1 MTLALALDLAACS
14 GYCVGVAG
22 EMPRVGTWRLRKRGQ
37 TSEDA
42 ARNLGCLLRDMF
54 VLDLPDII
62 FAEDFM
68 SLAAQL
74 SAESG
79 EMALRLHGALDAVA
93 GAYGIPVRRTAAAT
107 IRVHF
112 IGKATAHPAR
122 KQGEPPRTARQKAQM
137 REDTKRLVWKR
148 AVQLGYVERGA
159 VEQFDIS
166 DAIAVWDHG
175 TATFCK
181 VQRRFEMFSEA

>member
-1 MTLALALDLAACS
+1 LTKALALDLAGLT

-22 EMPRVGTWRLRKRGQ
+22 ETPRVGTWRLRKRGQ

-74 SAESG
+74 SADSG

-93 GAYGIPVRRTAAAT
+93 GAYGIPVRRTSAAT

-112 IGKATAHPAR
+112 IGKATAHPPR
-122 KQGEPPRTARQKAQM
+122 KRGDPPRTARQKAQM
-137 REDTKRLVWKR
+137 REDTKRLVWRR
-148 AVQLGYVERGA
+148 AVQLGYIARGET
-159 VEQFDIS
+159 EQFDIS
-166 DAIAVWDHG
+166 DAIAVFDHG
-175 TATFCK
+175 VSTFCK
-181 VQRRFEMFSEA
+181 VQRFQLFAEA